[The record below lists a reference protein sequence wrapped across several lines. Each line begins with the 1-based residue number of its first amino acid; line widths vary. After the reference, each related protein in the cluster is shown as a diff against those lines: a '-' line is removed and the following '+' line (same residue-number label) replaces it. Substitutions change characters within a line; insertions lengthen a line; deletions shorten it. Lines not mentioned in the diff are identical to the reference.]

1 MKAARRG
8 AMLLAALCI
17 ATAPALAAIDD
28 APGGL
33 VQSTM
38 SLARV
43 RALYERAHPREHARN
58 LTIIEDWR
66 LFQDGTVGAYRVN
79 RLGRDVRETTVLGPL
94 TYERGV
100 LHGTHW
106 EQNRNGIVFTYPGVH
121 EQRDAVSERAFR
133 DPSDDRDVRLIG
145 DSLAL
150 SAYVVEVNPPGG
162 RHEWFYVDKRTGH
175 VVRREYVE
183 RRRRY
188 TTTYDDYR
196 LADGVPEPS
205 RVRTVDS
212 LGNEREQILVSRSL
226 DYTPD
231 PRDVEVPP
239 ARRVVEF
246 PEKQTTVRL
255 PVRFVNGLAVVRVIV
270 GRGAFDFLLDSGAAG
285 IVVDPSVV
293 DQQGLER
300 YGQRVGATLG
310 TFPETTTIVPQ
321 MTIGGLRMRN
331 VVSRVVKVPFRV
343 DDRTHVAGLL
353 GFEFFADAVV
363 HLNIDKN
370 LAEAIAPERFRAPPD
385 ASAVGVG
392 LDDKTPAV
400 AARAGATSGRVV
412 LDTGANRT
420 VFETA
425 FAERGDFAPQRV
437 ASTMHVRGIG
447 GFTSAEATR
456 LPAFEIGGI
465 WTRGAMADVANADL
479 GTEDVDGIVG
489 TDFLRTYELWFD
501 YRANAVYI
509 RRAKR

>member
-1 MKAARRG
+1 
-8 AMLLAALCI
+8 MLLAALSI

-28 APGGL
+28 EPGGI
-33 VQSTM
+33 VPSSTT
-38 SLARV
+38 LARV
-43 RALYERAHPREHARN
+43 RALYDRAHPREHGRN
-58 LTIIEDWR
+58 VTVLEDWR
-66 LFQDGTVGAYRVN
+66 LFQDGTVGSYRVN
-79 RLGRDVRETTVLGPL
+79 RLGRDVRETTTLGPL
-94 TYERGV
+94 TYERG
-100 LHGTHW
+100 LLRGTRW

-121 EQRDAVSERAFR
+121 EQRDAASERAFR
-133 DPSDDRDVRLIG
+133 DASDERDVRLVG
-145 DSLAL
+145 DSVAL
-150 SAYVVEVNPPGG
+150 SAYVVEVNPPAG
-162 RHEWFYVDKRTGH
+162 RHEWLYVDKRTGH
-175 VVRREYVE
+175 LVRREYVE

-212 LGNEREQILVSRSL
+212 LGNEREQILVNRSL

-231 PRDVEVPP
+231 PRDVDMPP

-270 GRGAFDFLLDSGAAG
+270 GRGAYDFLLDSGAAG

-293 DQQGLER
+293 DQQNLER
-300 YGQRVGATLG
+300 YGSRFGATLG

-353 GFEFFADAVV
+353 GFDFFADAVV
-363 HLNIDKN
+363 HLNVEKN
-370 LAEAIAPERFRAPPD
+370 VAEAIAPDRFRPPSD
-385 ASAVGVG
+385 AGAVPLA

-400 AARAGATSGRVV
+400 SARAGGASGRVV

-425 FAERGDFAPQRV
+425 FAERGDFTPQRV
-437 ASTMHVRGIG
+437 ASTMHVRGMG
-447 GFTSAEATR
+447 GFATAESTR
-456 LPAFEIGGI
+456 LPAFELGGI
-465 WTRGAMADVANADL
+465 WTRGATADVANADL

-489 TDFLRTYELWFD
+489 TDFLRSYELWFD
-501 YRANAVYI
+501 YRVNSVYL